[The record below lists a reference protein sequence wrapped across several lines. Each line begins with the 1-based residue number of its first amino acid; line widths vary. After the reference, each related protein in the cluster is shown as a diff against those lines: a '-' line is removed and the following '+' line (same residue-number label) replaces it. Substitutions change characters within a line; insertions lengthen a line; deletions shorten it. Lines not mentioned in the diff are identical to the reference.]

1 MNSDLLGGVIS
12 ISRRLLVFIGTHAF
26 IIIYLCIAP
35 YIMHYILWYER
46 KNVFLIYGYRIYTGG
61 MKKVFFNEVQR

>member
-26 IIIYLCIAP
+26 IIIYLCIML
-35 YIMHYILWYER
+35 YIMHYILWYGR
-46 KNVFLIYGYRIYTGG
+46 KNVFLIYEYRIYTGG

>member
-26 IIIYLCIAP
+26 IIIYLFIML
-35 YIMHYILWYER
+35 YIMHYIA
-46 KNVFLIYGYRIYTGG
+46 
-61 MKKVFFNEVQR
+61 